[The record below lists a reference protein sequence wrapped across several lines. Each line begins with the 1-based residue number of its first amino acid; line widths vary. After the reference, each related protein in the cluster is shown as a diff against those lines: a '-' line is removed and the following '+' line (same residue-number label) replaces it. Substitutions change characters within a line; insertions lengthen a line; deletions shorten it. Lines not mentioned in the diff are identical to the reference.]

1 MTIFAEGKKGKRRR
15 RHQGRASTVH
25 QPSPPPGNSTPFA
38 LFTPC
43 FNIIMSSENDEEDI
57 ASSSEQGSNYS
68 DADEDDEDDDDS
80 YSDESDSSSRTLLFL
95 CEEGQLDRALERVKS
110 WDDQYPPGSTAS
122 ADTMDKAESA
132 ADRSSIRRQILQKSH
147 GGNYCLH
154 EILAGGTSGRSAPD
168 LVQRLVRRCM
178 EDYPV
183 ESQRIFRAQ
192 PKGSHCRTL
201 LHWCAWCKTS
211 PAILR
216 PIMMAYPEAM
226 CLRDDKSHGRRTP
239 LDIAERYWKDDPI
252 TGLLRSSLETY
263 LPFRLRF
270 CLHSCI
276 YRHFVTDRRT
286 PFDRADRKETG
297 LTPRAWFVA
306 SIIGFAL
313 QREMK
318 SLANN
323 IISFVGRGAKIDGMR
338 SAPKRKR
345 KERQYLE
352 QS

>member
-1 MTIFAEGKKGKRRR
+1 
-15 RHQGRASTVH
+15 
-25 QPSPPPGNSTPFA
+25 
-38 LFTPC
+38 
-43 FNIIMSSENDEEDI
+43 MSSENDEKDI
-57 ASSSEQGSNYS
+57 ASSSEQGSNYTYS
-68 DADEDDEDDDDS
+68 DADEDDDDDS

-95 CEEGQLDRALERVKS
+95 CEEGQLDRALERVRS
-110 WDDQYPPGSTAS
+110 WDGQYPPGSAAG
-122 ADTMDKAESA
+122 ADSTDKAESA
-132 ADRSSIRRQILQKSH
+132 ADRSSIRRQMLQKSH

-168 LVQRLVRRCM
+168 LVQRLVRRCR

-183 ESQRIFRAQ
+183 ESQRVFRAQ

-211 PAILR
+211 PAILT

-239 LDIAERYWKDDPI
+239 LDIAERYWKDDAI

-345 KERQYLE
+345 KETTKAKSETKLK
-352 QS
+352 S